1 MENSHSQEKAIITP
15 DFCKKLP
22 KIELHAHL
30 NGSIRLQTLKEL
42 SLKKNLPFPFD
53 EHVELNITT
62 GFKIF
67 AQIHQTITEISSVRR
82 ITKEMMEDFEQQNC
96 LYLEIRTT
104 PKIMDGASSFDEY
117 LDAIL
122 EEILQ
127 FNKISKM
134 IVRLWLSIDRSK
146 SLEQAR
152 STVQLLEK
160 YKSKPLY
167 SPYILGLDFSGNP
180 LKNFFSDFIEVF
192 EAARQKGFKTVVHI
206 AEADCEGYKKEAM
219 DIFNFRPDRIGH
231 FLFFDEELFELALE
245 TKIPLEVCPS
255 SNMCTKG
262 MKSLKEHHFGRFLK
276 EKYSMSICTDD
287 TGVLDTDL
295 SKEMYNIFSSFE
307 MGYKE
312 VREFLMRSMQ
322 CIIEE
327 DVRKE
332 VGEKF
337 LGFFKEYENIKK
349 L

>member
-127 FNKISKM
+127 FNKISKI
-134 IVRLWLSIDRSK
+134 IVRL
-146 SLEQAR
+146 
-152 STVQLLEK
+152 
-160 YKSKPLY
+160 
-167 SPYILGLDFSGNP
+167 
-180 LKNFFSDFIEVF
+180 
-192 EAARQKGFKTVVHI
+192 
-206 AEADCEGYKKEAM
+206 
-219 DIFNFRPDRIGH
+219 
-231 FLFFDEELFELALE
+231 
-245 TKIPLEVCPS
+245 
-255 SNMCTKG
+255 
-262 MKSLKEHHFGRFLK
+262 
-276 EKYSMSICTDD
+276 
-287 TGVLDTDL
+287 
-295 SKEMYNIFSSFE
+295 
-307 MGYKE
+307 
-312 VREFLMRSMQ
+312 
-322 CIIEE
+322 
-327 DVRKE
+327 
-332 VGEKF
+332 
-337 LGFFKEYENIKK
+337 
-349 L
+349 